1 MWIKEILM
9 QNDVK
14 TWELKE
20 LVSLTQNLIK
30 RLISICLFHKIKEH
44 NLFSSI
50 LNSFIDK
57 LLLVCILV
65 ESYWKFTTFGGIFV

>member
-20 LVSLTQNLIK
+20 LVSLTQNLI
-30 RLISICLFHKIKEH
+30 ISQTH
-44 NLFSSI
+44 
-50 LNSFIDK
+50 
-57 LLLVCILV
+57 
-65 ESYWKFTTFGGIFV
+65 